1 MAVQTEMYTPA
12 GESVVMQQP
21 VHVATGLFT
30 WWDLLMN
37 AARIKFGGDMQLHN
51 KHSVQSELACFVE
64 NMLFTVVQSDPEP
77 LMERPTI
84 VDVTFKEFVN
94 HGERENDETTFQL
107 GKNSPIAAGP
117 RYLFFMKGG
126 IKFDHKYKLNLGAQI
141 VGLSMAGGYQTV
153 GSNILTTEQSFN
165 PSVQFFYNQKE
176 KIVIP
181 PKTKVKAKIIT
192 STRRFRQNYTLEF
205 SAPRSS
211 SILVE
216 YFTSTQLQYLCN
228 CFQPTIGYVYVGDIM
243 RTLANFRE
251 TADGYCCFTQNGTLT
266 WIGEVC
272 SVEKTEE
279 PTQLVDLN

>member
-1 MAVQTEMYTPA
+1 MAFQTEMYTPV
-12 GESVVMQQP
+12 GTSIVMQQP
-21 VHVATGLFT
+21 VHVANGLVT

-51 KHSVQSELACFVE
+51 THSVKSALARFVE
-64 NMLFTVVQSDPEP
+64 SMLFTVVQSDPEP

-84 VDVTFKEFVN
+84 VDVTLKEFIN

-117 RYLFFMKGG
+117 KYMFFMKGG
-126 IKFDHKYKLNLGAQI
+126 VKFDHKYNLGSQI
-141 VGLSMAGGYQTV
+141 VGLSMAGGFQTV
-153 GSNILTTEQSFN
+153 GSILPTTEQSYN
-165 PSVQFFYNQKE
+165 SSVQFFYNQKE

-205 SAPRSS
+205 SASRSS

-216 YFTSTQLQYLCN
+216 YFTNTQLQYNCCN
-228 CFQPTIGYVYVGDIM
+228 CIQPTIGYVYAGDIM

-251 TADGYCCFTQNGTLT
+251 TADGYCCYNQNGTLT

-272 SVEKTEE
+272 SVEKTEV
-279 PTQLVDLN
+279 PTQLVDVN